1 MTTYTY
7 TDSPIGKLLLFGS
20 VRLEGLMFPKG
31 KTRKDPDPAWTHDP
45 EGFFDVRQQLGE
57 YFSGS
62 RTRFDLDLTLSGTD
76 FQKQVWEK
84 LRHIPYGQTIS
95 YGELA
100 KRVGNPKAS
109 RAVGLANGKNPIPII
124 IPCHRV
130 IGKNGKLTG
139 FGGGLDVKAYLLEL
153 EQPNGLF

>member
-7 TDSPIGKLLLFGS
+7 TDAPIGKLLLFGGPC
-20 VRLEGLMFPKG
+20 LEGLMFPKG
-31 KTRKDPDPAWTHDP
+31 HTRKDPEPDWTHDP
-45 EGFFDVRQQLGE
+45 EGFPVVRQQLDE
-57 YFSGS
+57 YFSGE
-62 RTRFDLDLTLSGTD
+62 RTCFDLELELSGTD
-76 FQKQVWEK
+76 FQKQVWLE
-84 LRHIPYGQTIS
+84 LARIPYGRTIS

-100 KRVGNPKAS
+100 RRIGNPKAS

-153 EQPNGLF
+153 EAPKGLF